1 MKTRRKNKFN
11 IYILTLKQQNNKGN
25 VIYKVKDWKYIGN
38 VNRQLACY
46 YIYKKSGSGQ
56 MMGLK
61 DNKPC
66 KPLNGD
72 TIISID
78 DYNKRN
84 IIFCVAHQQWD
95 FVEKTEYHYGI
106 HIIIP
111 TIGLKLNK
119 NFNDIFKKYLE
130 YFNDKKNRKS
140 GDYSIHCSC
149 IWGPNNLIPK
159 GYYHVVDGVVMD
171 GDMYFENG
179 YYDDLP
185 TWTPINLSYSKYR
198 IGDKI
203 EIKRMV
209 FHGGVNGQEKKNEE
223 LSYYSPF
230 IIRKN

>member
-25 VIYKVKDWKYIGN
+25 VRYKVKDWKYIEN

-46 YIYKKSGSGQ
+46 YIYKKGSCKL
-56 MMGLK
+56 MGLTN
-61 DNKPC
+61 DKPC
-66 KPLNGD
+66 TPLKGE
-72 TIISID
+72 TIISIN
-78 DYNKRN
+78 DYDKGN
-84 IIFCVAHQQWD
+84 IILCVAHQQWD
-95 FVEKTEYHYGI
+95 FVEKEEYRYGI
-106 HIIIP
+106 PIIIP

-140 GDYSIHCSC
+140 GDYSIHCSH

-179 YYDDLP
+179 SYDDFP
-185 TWTPINLSYSKYR
+185 TWRPVNLSYSEYR

-203 EIKRMV
+203 EIHRMV
-209 FHGGVNGQEKKNEE
+209 FQGGVNGQEKKDEE